1 MVNDCIFCQ
10 IINGKSPAHI
20 LWEDE
25 NHMAF
30 LSIFPNTPGF
40 SVVVTKEHLP
50 SYVVDLDDVRFAN
63 LFLAARKV
71 CKMIDLGVDDVART
85 GIIAE
90 GYGVDHAH
98 IKLFPMHQTPKSWAQ
113 IKSNNNKVFSKY
125 EGYISSHDGPRA
137 SDLELQLMAK
147 KLRGFEIW
155 RQSSKGVP

>member
-1 MVNDCIFCQ
+1 
-10 IINGKSPAHI
+10 
-20 LWEDE
+20 
-25 NHMAF
+25 
-30 LSIFPNTPGF
+30 
-40 SVVVTKEHLP
+40 
-50 SYVVDLDDVRFAN
+50 
-63 LFLAARKV
+63 
-71 CKMIDLGVDDVART
+71 MIDLGVDDVART

-147 KLRGFEIW
+147 NQGDLKSGANQAKEYLDFLHEFPLGSCRLW
-155 RQSSKGVP
+155 SV

>member
-1 MVNDCIFCQ
+1 MVYWSQFGPVNTEIAGVVSSLIIGHICGILAESDHMEEYWNSMSFPRHSGGKGFKMVNDCIFCQ

-63 LFLAARKV
+63 LF
-71 CKMIDLGVDDVART
+71 
-85 GIIAE
+85 
-90 GYGVDHAH
+90 
-98 IKLFPMHQTPKSWAQ
+98 
-113 IKSNNNKVFSKY
+113 
-125 EGYISSHDGPRA
+125 
-137 SDLELQLMAK
+137 
-147 KLRGFEIW
+147 
-155 RQSSKGVP
+155 